1 MDFRIL
7 GPTEVTEE
15 GRPLALGGPRQRA
28 LLGMLLLH
36 ANEVVSS
43 DRLVDELWTDERRG
57 DGAKALQVAVSRLR
71 KALQPAL
78 GRGATSD
85 LIATRPPG
93 YELCV
98 APERV
103 DAKHFEALLDE
114 GRRALE
120 AGDARAARHRLDD
133 ALRLWRGP
141 PLADLAYESFCQAE
155 VGRLEELRI
164 AALEERIEADLALG
178 RHAELI
184 PELHALVEGEPLR
197 ERLRGQLML
206 ALYRAGRQA
215 QALETYAEARSALV
229 EQLGIEPGRGLR
241 DLQAAILAQDPTL
254 DAGTEIGTRALQ
266 PATGQ
271 ARGLF
276 VGRSHELS
284 ELERA
289 LDGAVTG
296 RGRVVLL
303 AGEPGIGK
311 SRLAEELM
319 TEARGRG
326 ARVLVGRCWEA
337 GGAPAYWPWVQS
349 LRAHVR
355 ETEPDELRAQLGD
368 GAADLAQLLPE
379 LRTLFPGLPEPPAL
393 DSDGARF
400 RLFEAVAAFLRNV
413 TATTPLV
420 VVLDDMHAA
429 DEPSLLLLRFVAREI
444 GHGHLLLVCAFR
456 DVDPTLSAPLTSAV
470 AELVREPDTLHIT
483 LGGLQEDHVAE
494 YLELF
499 TGTEPPPGLVHAVYT
514 ETEGS
519 PLFVAE
525 VVRLLEA
532 DGRIGEPDAHHRIP
546 QGVRAVIS
554 QRVGRLPEDA
564 RRLLLPASVLGRE
577 FRLDALARVVNL
589 SELDVLSTLEAA
601 VTERV
606 VGEVPGS
613 PGLLRFGHALIRDT
627 LYEELAPA
635 RRLEL
640 HREVGE
646 ALESLYGAA
655 EGAHLAEL
663 AHHFFA
669 ASSTGLRGK
678 AIHYARQGGDQA
690 ASVLAYEEAVRLY
703 DTALELADDDLTRC
717 ELLLASGEAR
727 ARAGDTPA
735 SKRTFREAALLAER
749 RGMAEHLGEAALGY
763 GGRILWEVSREDPY
777 TQEVLERALAVLEGD
792 STLRVRVSSRLA
804 AGPLRNARLPVER
817 RRLLAREA
825 LEMARRIGD
834 RGALAYALGA
844 YITANHRPD
853 FTPEQLQV
861 ADEQIH
867 VGRAGDLERAAEGH
881 EHRATAMIE
890 LGDVQGAQAELE
902 AMEKVAGELR
912 QPAQSWLASV
922 YLTLIELLRG
932 EFSGAEAMIADT
944 REVGEQAQSWNA
956 TVTYRLQL
964 YVLRREQGRLG
975 EMEELVRRSLEEYP
989 TYPIW
994 RCVLIHMAAE
1004 LGYMEEARTEL
1015 RSLAAEG
1022 FSALPVDEEW
1032 MTSLALLAE
1041 PVAALGDAETAGA
1054 IHALMLPY
1062 ADRCVISYPEIS
1074 SGSSVPLPGDP
1085 RADHGSGRCG
1095 RGAPGGGDRVQ
1106 PADGSP
1112 PMGGPRPASP
1122 RRVPAEPGIQGGR
1135 RQGRAGAGAGD
1146 RQLRRARD
1154 ERLFRGRD
1162 LAPRGVARLSAICSR
1177 RRPQR
1182 RGTTIA
1188 LRPQRVPP
1196 TAIRRRPARSRDDS
1210 PTRAVWQPRTTTQRS
1225 RRVLH
1230 WEKARA
1236 SRVKRARARR
1246 PGEITSLL
1254 NPLSCRGG
1262 SLRPRG
1268 PGGLR

>member
-7 GPTEVTEE
+7 GPTEVTND

-43 DRLVDELWTDERRG
+43 DRLVDELWTDQRRG

-71 KALQPAL
+71 KALQPGL
-78 GRGATSD
+78 GRGATND

-93 YELCV
+93 YELCI

-120 AGDARAARHRLDD
+120 AGDPRAARSKLDD

-155 VGRLEELRI
+155 VGRLEELRV

-197 ERLRGQLML
+197 ERPRGQLML

-215 QALETYAEARSALV
+215 QALEAYAQARSALV
-229 EQLGIEPGRGLR
+229 DQLGIEPGRGLR
-241 DLQAAILAQDPTL
+241 DLQAAILAQDPAL
-254 DAGTEIGTRALQ
+254 DVDPDVKATEDPQ
-266 PATGQ
+266 PPTVQ

-289 LDGAVTG
+289 LDGAVTD

-355 ETEPDELRAQLGD
+355 ETEPDELRAQLGE

-379 LRTLFPGLPEPPAL
+379 LRTMFPELPEPPAL
-393 DSDGARF
+393 GSEGARF
-400 RLFEAVAAFLRNV
+400 RLFEAVAAFLRSA
-413 TATTPLV
+413 TASNPLML
-420 VVLDDMHAA
+420 VLDDLHAA
-429 DEPSLLLLRFVAREI
+429 DEPSLLLLRFVTREI
-444 GHGHLLLVCAFR
+444 GPSRLLLLCAFR
-456 DVDPTLSAPLTSAV
+456 DVDPTLSAPLRTAV
-470 AELVREPDTLHIT
+470 AELVREPDTLHVT
-483 LGGLQEDHVAE
+483 LAGLREPDVAE
-494 YLELF
+494 YLERF
-499 TGTEPPPGLVHAVYT
+499 TSTQPAPGLAHAVHT
-514 ETEGS
+514 ETEGNA
-519 PLFVAE
+519 LFVAE

-532 DGRIGEPDAHHRIP
+532 DGRIDEPDAHLRIP

-554 QRVGRLPEDA
+554 QRVGRLPESV

-577 FRLDALARVVNL
+577 FRLDALSRVVGL
-589 SELDVLSTLEAA
+589 SELDVLNALEAA
-601 VTERV
+601 VIERV

-655 EGAHLAEL
+655 EGSHLAEL

-669 ASSTGLRGK
+669 ASSTGLGGK

-690 ASVLAYEEAVRLY
+690 VSVLAYEEAVRLY
-703 DTALELADDDLTRC
+703 DIALELADDDLTRC

-727 ARAGDTPA
+727 ARAGNTPA

-749 RGMAEHLGEAALGY
+749 RGLAEHLAKAALGY

-777 TQEVLERALAVLEGD
+777 TQEVLERALAVLEDD

-817 RRLLAREA
+817 RRLLARDA

-834 RGALAYALGA
+834 QGALAYALCA

-853 FTPEQLQV
+853 FTPEQLEV
-861 ADEQIH
+861 AAEQIR
-867 VGRAGDLERAAEGH
+867 VGMAGDLERAAEGH

-890 LGDVQGAQAELE
+890 LGDVQGAEAELE
-902 AMEKVAGELR
+902 AIEKLAGELR
-912 QPAQSWLASV
+912 QPAQTWLASV
-922 YLTLIELLRG
+922 YLTLIALLRG
-932 EFSGAEAMIADT
+932 EFAGAEAMIADS

-989 TYPIW
+989 TYPLW

-1004 LGYMEEARTEL
+1004 LGYMEEARAEL
-1015 RSLAAEG
+1015 RSLAAED

-1062 ADRCVISYPEIS
+1062 ADRCVISYPEIALGAAS
-1074 SGSSVPLPGDP
+1074 LYLGILAQAMGQ
-1085 RADHGSGRCG
+1085 ADAAIAHLEAAIAFNR
-1095 RGAPGGGDRVQ
+1095 RLGA
-1106 PADGSP
+1106 
-1112 PMGGPRPASP
+1112 RP
-1122 RRVPAEPGIQGGR
+1122 
-1135 RQGRAGAGAGD
+1135 
-1146 RQLRRARD
+1146 
-1154 ERLFRGRD
+1154 
-1162 LAPRGVARLSAICSR
+1162 
-1177 RRPQR
+1177 
-1182 RGTTIA
+1182 
-1188 LRPQRVPP
+1188 
-1196 TAIRRRPARSRDDS
+1196 
-1210 PTRAVWQPRTTTQRS
+1210 
-1225 RRVLH
+1225 
-1230 WEKARA
+1230 WE
-1236 SRVKRARARR
+1236 ARARHR
-1246 PGEITSLL
+1246 LAASLLSQGSKEAIVRGERELAEAIASFDELGMSACAEAATSL
-1254 NPLSCRGG
+1254 REGT
-1262 SLRPRG
+1262 
-1268 PGGLR
+1268 PG